1 MYQFFHLVTRVR
13 PDQCLRPCPSENR
26 PSFAKGGLEPASRGL
41 EVGRDRPTSV
51 SSGVPGGRRALIAS
65 AGMNPTLSAV
75 TALMPGEVD
84 LASLRGL
91 EIGGVEDVSL
101 GVGDFARALTN
112 SERRDQR
119 RRDREFR
126 GIVRPSPAPVLLLP
140 TVRNCFSTSA
150 CAQVGLLISASRLPA
165 FRAMVSAA

>member
-1 MYQFFHLVTRVR
+1 MYQFFHLVTRAC
-13 PDQCLRPCPSENR
+13 PDRCLQPCPSENR

-51 SSGVPGGRRALIAS
+51 SSGVPGGRRALIAG

-91 EIGGVEDVSL
+91 RLAAWKMSHL
-101 GVGDFARALTN
+101 GSAI
-112 SERRDQR
+112 S
-119 RRDREFR
+119 R
-126 GIVRPSPAPVLLLP
+126 GR
-140 TVRNCFSTSA
+140 
-150 CAQVGLLISASRLPA
+150 
-165 FRAMVSAA
+165 

>member
-1 MYQFFHLVTRVR
+1 MFTALSLRKQAQFCESRARTCKPRFGGGPRPAHLGLKRCTVR
-13 PDQCLRPCPSENR
+13 QEGTYRGRGDESYTFRGDCSHARRSR
-26 PSFAKGGLEPASRGL
+26 PS
-41 EVGRDRPTSV
+41 
-51 SSGVPGGRRALIAS
+51 
-65 AGMNPTLSAV
+65 
-75 TALMPGEVD
+75 
-84 LASLRGL
+84 LASWL
-91 EIGGVEDVSL
+91 ETGGVEDVSL